1 MTKRAKFRLSPTE
14 GYYVV
19 FGDDN
24 WAEIESPKVYGHE
37 IPKAARDLISLATL
51 YLTFWLPREK
61 SAPCLDGP
69 TKERMIALQ
78 ELATQIR
85 AELFSEPFSH
95 CPYNLNRTDT
105 IICEL
110 QSAGENDHFGVFRV
124 CLNALIEFQDLIFHK
139 IEDGR
144 YGLREGSTWDIWV
157 VLITSV
163 LRANRLPTGAGDPY
177 VITSKGDNSPPAPFI
192 KLIQYLENL
201 AIKEK
206 TKDKTDGALVQS
218 VKRARRA
225 IRASDADVSKIREHI
240 YKLLGVPG
248 FTQLD
253 PSEFSEMQL
262 LVHLVLNSRDAGAH
276 PISEIASLS

>member
-24 WAEIESPKVYGHE
+24 WAKIESTEVYGHK

-51 YLTFWLPREK
+51 YLTFWLPIEK

-85 AELFSEPFSH
+85 TELFPEPFSH
-95 CPYNLNRTDT
+95 RPYNLNRTDN
-105 IICEL
+105 IIGEL
-110 QSAGENDHFGVFRV
+110 QSVADKDHFGVFRI
-124 CLNALIEFQDLIFHK
+124 CLDALIEYQDLIIHK
-139 IEDGR
+139 IESEDYR
-144 YGLREGSTWDIWV
+144 FREGSTWDIWV
-157 VLITSV
+157 VLITCV
-163 LRANRLPTGAGDPY
+163 LRANRLPTGVGDPY

-192 KLIQYLENL
+192 KLIRYLGDL

-206 TKDKTDGALVQS
+206 TKNKTDGALVQS
-218 VKRARRA
+218 VKRARQA
-225 IRASDADVSKIREHI
+225 IHASDADVSKIREHI